1 MNMNEIIYCGV
12 DVSKHHLDVLQ
23 EGRLVRFENTVKG
36 SEDLYAL
43 KGRVHYVLESTGGY
57 ERTAAWQ
64 LMKAGARVSIVNPSR
79 VRFFAQS
86 MGQLAK
92 TDPIDA
98 GIITQYA
105 RVRRPEPSVEP
116 SKRQRELV
124 AYVDRR
130 QQLMEMRT
138 AEMNR
143 LDTAAYPESI
153 KLVKKHLRW
162 LEREIEKLDHQ
173 IDETIQA
180 DGQMR
185 EKAGRIREIQGMGE
199 VCASTLLAH
208 LPEIGT
214 LSRREVAALVGL
226 APYNRDSGTSSR
238 KRHIHGGR
246 SRLRRC
252 LYMAA
257 VSAIRCNPRMGE
269 FYHRLVEENHRPKKV
284 ALVAVMRKLV
294 IAANSAVKNPD
305 FCVAV

>member
-1 MNMNEIIYCGV
+1 MNLNKKVYCGV
-12 DVSKHHLDVLQ
+12 DVSKHHLDLLH
-23 EGRLVRFENTVKG
+23 EGRPVRFENSVKG
-36 SEDLYAL
+36 AGAMMERI
-43 KGRVHYVLESTGGY
+43 GPVHYVFESTGGY
-57 ERTAAWQ
+57 ERTAAWV
-64 LMKAGARVSIVNPSR
+64 LMEAGADVSIVNPSR
-79 VRFFAQS
+79 VRYYAQG
-86 MGQLAK
+86 MGRLAK

-98 GIITQYA
+98 GNITEYA
-105 RVRRPEPSVEP
+105 CAKRPEPSVKP
-116 SKRQRELV
+116 SKCQRELV

-130 QQLMEMRT
+130 QQLTGMRNS
-138 AEMNR
+138 ELNR
-143 LDTAAYPESI
+143 LDTAAYPEST
-153 KLVKKHLRW
+153 KMLKKHLRW
-162 LEREIEKLDHQ
+162 LEREIEKLDRL
-173 IDETIQA
+173 IAETIQA
-180 DGQMR
+180 DKEMR
-185 EKAGRIREIQGMGE
+185 EKAGRIREIPGMGE

-238 KRHIHGGR
+238 KRHVHGGR

-257 VSAIRCNPRMGE
+257 VCSIRCNPVMGE

-294 IAANSAVKNPD
+294 IAANSAIKNPD

>member
-1 MNMNEIIYCGV
+1 MNTEERVYCGV
-12 DVSKHHLDVLQ
+12 DVSKHHLDLLKD
-23 EGRLVRFENTVKG
+23 GRPVRFENTVKG
-36 SEDLYAL
+36 AGELFRHFG
-43 KGRVHYVLESTGGY
+43 KVHYVLESTGGY
-57 ERTAAWQ
+57 ERTAAWI
-64 LMKAGARVSIVNPSR
+64 LMAAGAPVSIVNPSR

-98 GIITQYA
+98 GIITWYA
-105 RVRRPEPSVEP
+105 EVKRPEPSVEP

-143 LDTAAYPESI
+143 LDTAAYPEYTRE
-153 KLVKKHLRW
+153 VKKHLRW
-162 LEREIEKLDHQ
+162 LEKEIEKLERR
-173 IDETIQA
+173 IEETIRA
-180 DGQMR
+180 DEEMS
-185 EKAGRIREIQGMGE
+185 EKAVRIRGIQGLGG
-199 VCASTLLAH
+199 VCVSTLLAH

-214 LSRREVAALVGL
+214 LSRQEAGALVGL
-226 APYNRDSGTSSR
+226 APYNRDSGTSS
-238 KRHIHGGR
+238 KARHIHGGR

-257 VSAIRCNPRMGE
+257 VSAIRCNPVMKE
-269 FYHRLVEENHRPKKV
+269 FYQRLVEENHRPKKV